1 MSFSL
6 TQIFLIGI
14 SYLSFVFLVAYFTE
28 QGYLPAKFVRHPAV
42 YVLSLGVFASAWAIY
57 GAVGFASRFGFNF
70 IAYYLGISA
79 AFMLGPILLAP
90 ILKLIK
96 NYQLGSLADLLA
108 FRYRSPWVGALVTLC
123 MLIGIMP
130 LLALQIQAVADTIH
144 ILNQE
149 TSPNTLA
156 FIFCCVI
163 ILFAILFGARHISTR
178 DKHEGLVIAIAFES
192 LIKIIGMVS
201 IGIFV
206 LFNVFDGPTGLQQ
219 WLTDNPY
226 ATETLYAPL
235 KEGPWR
241 SIVAAFFFSAV
252 VTPHMFHMAFTEN
265 LNPRALLT
273 ASWGLPLYLFILAL
287 PIPIILWSSTIV
299 QPDVA
304 AEYVTLGVPMA
315 LNSPTFSLIAF
326 VTGLSASSGVIIVCT
341 LALSAMCLNH
351 LVLPLSPVNTQNNLY
366 SWLLWTRRALIA
378 FIILASYIIYR
389 VMAGRHSLS
398 ELGFLTFVATMQF
411 VPGLFGVLFWPK
423 ANRYGFITGLLSG
436 ISVWVFLLLLPILFD
451 YQVTINIPLL
461 IHDTFPQ
468 GDNSYLAATVAIFV
482 NCMVFATI
490 SVFTNAST
498 SENLAAETCNV
509 DNLRR
514 SYRWELSVSN
524 SREFI
529 ERLTKPL
536 GATTARREVELA
548 LHDLAMSLDE
558 TRPYSLRRLRD
569 QLETNLSGLLGPSV
583 AHEIIDEALPYVMH
597 SDESA
602 VQDIHHTESR
612 LEEYHHKLT
621 GLAAELDNLRR
632 FHRQTL
638 QDLPMGVCSLGLDGE
653 VFGWNHSMVKITN
666 IPVGDIVGSSL
677 DHLPEPWR
685 SLLQQLSVGPET
697 HEYKKEVES
706 QGVTRWLN
714 LHKAS
719 IRAENQTKSH
729 GGLVIVVEDLTE
741 TRMLEHKLAHNERL
755 ASVGRLAA
763 GVAHEIGNPITG
775 IACLAQNL
783 QYESDN
789 PDIVEMSNEIVEQTK
804 RVTRIVQSLVNFSHS
819 GTNKVIQ
826 APVSLR
832 ECAQEAFDL
841 LKLSGDEK
849 TENFTNDIDADH
861 IISGDRQ
868 RITQIFINLLSNAR
882 DASSIDS
889 PIVTRS
895 VTRNHTVTLEV
906 EDRGCGIPENIKE
919 SIYEPFVTSK
929 DPGKGTGLGMAVV
942 YSIIEEHFGHISID
956 SPISTDYKGT
966 RVTITLPR
974 YRENDE
980 ISPSNNNGEESN
992 TL

>member
-14 SYLSFVFLVAYFTE
+14 SYLSFFFLLAYFTE
-28 QGYLPAKFVRHPAV
+28 EGFIPAKFVRHPLV

-57 GAVGFASRFGFNF
+57 GAVGFAHQLGFNF
-70 IAYYLGISA
+70 IGYYLGISA

-90 ILKLIK
+90 ILKLVK

-108 FRYRSPWVGALVTLC
+108 FRYRSPLVGALVTLC

-149 TSPNTLA
+149 TSPNILA
-156 FIFCCVI
+156 FTFCCVI
-163 ILFAILFGARHISTR
+163 ILFSILFGARHISTR
-178 DKHEGLVIAIAFES
+178 DKHEGLVVAIAFES
-192 LIKIIGMVS
+192 LIKLIAMVS
-201 IGIFV
+201 IGIFI
-206 LFNVFDGPTGLQQ
+206 LFNVFDGPEGLQQ
-219 WLTDNPY
+219 WLIDNPK

-241 SIVAAFFFSAV
+241 SIIAAFFVSAV
-252 VTPHMFHMAFTEN
+252 VTPHMFHMAFSEN

-287 PIPIILWSSTIV
+287 PIPIILWGSMV
-299 QPDVA
+299 VEPNVA

-315 LNSPTFSLIAF
+315 LNSPVFSLMAFIA
-326 VTGLSASSGVIIVCT
+326 GLSASSGVIIVCT

-351 LVLPLSPVNTQNNLY
+351 LILPLSPVNTQNNLY

-378 FIILASYIIYR
+378 SIILASYIIYR
-389 VMAGRHSLS
+389 VMEGRHSLS
-398 ELGFLTFVATMQF
+398 DLGFLTFVATTQF
-411 VPGLFGVLFWPK
+411 APGMVGVLFWSK

-436 ISVWVFLLLLPILFD
+436 FSIWIFLLLLPILFD
-451 YQVTINIPLL
+451 YQIAIDIPMIITDNFPNDENKYLVATMASFIN
-461 IHDTFPQ
+461 F
-468 GDNSYLAATVAIFV
+468 
-482 NCMVFATI
+482 MVFAAV
-490 SVFTNAST
+490 SVATNAT
-498 SENLAAETCNV
+498 ASEKLAAETCNV

-514 SYRWELSVSN
+514 SYRWELSVS
-524 SREFI
+524 SAREFI
-529 ERLTKPL
+529 GRLTNRL
-536 GATTARREVELA
+536 GDSTAKREVELA
-548 LHDLAMSLDE
+548 LHDLAMSADE

-583 AHEIIDEALPYVMH
+583 AHDIVDEAIPYVMH
-597 SDESA
+597 SDQSA
-602 VQDIHHTESR
+602 IQDIHHTESR
-612 LEEYHHKLT
+612 LEEYHNKLT

-653 VFGWNHSMVKITN
+653 VFGWNHIMEKITH
-666 IPVGDIVGSSL
+666 IPADDIVGSSL
-677 DHLPEPWR
+677 EHLPEPWSR
-685 SLLQQLSVGPET
+685 LLIQLSTEPET
-697 HEYKKEVES
+697 HKYKKEVEY

-719 IRAENQTKSH
+719 IQAENKSQIH

-789 PDIVEMSNEIVEQTK
+789 PEIAEMSDQIVEQTK

-819 GTNKVIQ
+819 GTGKSIQ
-826 APVSLR
+826 EPVSLHQ
-832 ECAQEAFDL
+832 CAQEAFDL

-849 TENFTNDIDADH
+849 TVNFINKISPDH
-861 IISGDRQ
+861 IACGDHQ
-868 RITQIFINLLSNAR
+868 HITQIFINLFSNSR
-882 DASSIDS
+882 DASEPDS
-889 PIVTRS
+889 PILARS
-895 VTRNHTVTLEV
+895 VTHNHRVTVEV
-906 EDRGCGIPENIKE
+906 EDHGSGIPQNIKD

-929 DPGKGTGLGMAVV
+929 DPGKGTGLGMSVV
-942 YSIIEEHFGHISID
+942 YSIIEEHSGQISIE
-956 SPISTDYKGT
+956 SPIDSDSRGT
-966 RVTITLPR
+966 RVTITLPC
-974 YRENDE
+974 YHEDTHA
-980 ISPSNNNGEESN
+980 SPSSN
-992 TL
+992 S

>member
-14 SYLSFVFLVAYFTE
+14 SYLSFFFLIAYFTE
-28 QGYLPAKFVRHPAV
+28 EGYIPAKFVRHPFV

-90 ILKLIK
+90 ILKLVK

-123 MLIGIMP
+123 MLVGIMP

-149 TSPNTLA
+149 TSPNILA

-163 ILFAILFGARHISTR
+163 ILFSILFGARHISSR
-178 DKHEGLVIAIAFES
+178 DKHEGLVVAIAFES
-192 LIKIIGMVS
+192 LVKVVGMVS
-201 IGIFV
+201 VGIFV
-206 LFNVFDGPTGLQQ
+206 LYTVFDGPQGLNQ
-219 WLTDNPY
+219 WLIDNPS

-241 SIVAAFFFSAV
+241 SIVAAFFVSAV

-287 PIPIILWSSTIV
+287 PIPIILWGSTVV

-315 LNSPTFSLIAF
+315 LNSPAFSLIAF
-326 VTGLSASSGVIIVCT
+326 IAGLSASSGVIIVCT

-378 FIILASYIIYR
+378 SIILASYLIYR

-398 ELGFLTFVATMQF
+398 ELGFLTFAATIQF
-411 VPGLFGVLFWPK
+411 VPGLFGVLFWSK

-436 ISVWVFLLLLPILFD
+436 ISVWIFLLLLPILFD
-451 YQVTINIPLL
+451 YQVTINIPF
-461 IHDTFPQ
+461 IINDTFPN
-468 GDNSYLAATVAIFV
+468 GDTSYLAATVAIFV
-482 NCMVFATI
+482 NSMVFAAV
-490 SVFTNAST
+490 SVATNAST
-498 SENLAAETCNV
+498 SEKLAAETCNV

-514 SYRWELSVSN
+514 SYRWELSVS
-524 SREFI
+524 SAREFVD
-529 ERLTKPL
+529 RLTHPL
-536 GATTARREVELA
+536 GATTAKREIELA
-548 LHDLAMSLDE
+548 LHDLAMSADE

-583 AHEIIDEALPYVMH
+583 AHEIIDQALPYVMH

-602 VQDIHHTESR
+602 IQDIHHTENR

-653 VFGWNHSMVKITN
+653 VFGWNHAMVKITS
-666 IPVGDIVGSSL
+666 IPAGDIVGSSL

-685 SLLQQLSVGPET
+685 SVLQQLSAGPET
-697 HEYKKEVES
+697 HEYKKEVEY
-706 QGVTRWLN
+706 QGITRWLN

-719 IRAENQTKSH
+719 INAENQVKSH

-783 QYESDN
+783 QYETDKE
-789 PDIVEMSNEIVEQTK
+789 DIAEMSEQIVEQTK

-819 GTNKVIQ
+819 GTTKAIHD
-826 APVSLR
+826 PVSLR
-832 ECAQEAFDL
+832 DCAQEAFDL
-841 LKLSGDEK
+841 LKLSSDEK
-849 TENFTNDIDADH
+849 TEHFTNDIPADH
-861 IISGDRQ
+861 IINGDRQ
-868 RITQIFINLLSNAR
+868 RITQVFINLFSNAR
-882 DASSIDS
+882 DASDLDS
-889 PIVTRS
+889 PIITRS

-906 EDRGCGIPENIKE
+906 EDHGCGIPDEIKE

-956 SPISTDYKGT
+956 SPIGSDYKGT

-974 YRENDE
+974 YREN
-980 ISPSNNNGEESN
+980 EESN
-992 TL
+992 T